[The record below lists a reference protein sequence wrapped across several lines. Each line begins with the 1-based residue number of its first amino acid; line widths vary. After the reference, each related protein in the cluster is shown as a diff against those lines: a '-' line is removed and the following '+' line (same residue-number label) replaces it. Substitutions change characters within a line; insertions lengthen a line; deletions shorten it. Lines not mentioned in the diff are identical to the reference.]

1 MNEHESVMAA
11 AVAVA
16 DTCTATA
23 RSMAAYGRVC
33 SGELKL
39 WMVCSIMTAAA
50 GARQHDIWCWSLKL
64 HSSRERRD
72 LFSFHTGS

>member
-1 MNEHESVMAA
+1 MVA

-16 DTCTATA
+16 DTCAVTAS
-23 RSMAAYGRVC
+23 SMAAYGRA
-33 SGELKL
+33 SLGEQEL